1 MCHSTDMQVS
11 FPAAGQSVLT
21 VSGLNKLDELRNEQR
36 SQVFEN
42 MTDSAIARQVVA
54 PLDLDLR
61 TDPSAEARE
70 EEHEFVF
77 QHNQYDLLRSEE
89 HTSELQSLMRI
100 SYAVF
105 CLKKKINKIKNKIEY
120 TKRHNNNQNTKE

>member
-1 MCHSTDMQVS
+1 
-11 FPAAGQSVLT
+11 
-21 VSGLNKLDELRNEQR
+21 
-36 SQVFEN
+36 

-77 QHNQYDLLRSEE
+77 QHNQYDLLFLKDRARRIGYELVVEETPDGNPRLYFGPSDSIRERPESQLTYGRTLIDFQPQLSTAQQERSEE
-89 HTSELQSLMRI
+89 HTSALQTLMRT

-105 CLKKKINKIKNKIEY
+105 SLI
-120 TKRHNNNQNTKE
+120 QN